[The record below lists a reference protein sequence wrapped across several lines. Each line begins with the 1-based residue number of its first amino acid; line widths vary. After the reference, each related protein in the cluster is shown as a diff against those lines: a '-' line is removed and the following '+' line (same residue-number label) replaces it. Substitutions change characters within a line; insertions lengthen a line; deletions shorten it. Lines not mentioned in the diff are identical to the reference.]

1 MTAQIIYG
9 TDFRAKSNRDRAFWI
24 GPDPFEML
32 AMTMA
37 TTALMG
43 DAWLQ
48 SLALLPEDTPE
59 QSYDSKYLHEHPKEP
74 VA

>member
-24 GPDPFEML
+24 GPNPLEIM
-32 AMTMA
+32 AMTLT

-43 DAWLQ
+43 DAWFQ
-48 SLALLPEDTPE
+48 AAAGIALIDTAPSELNPE
-59 QSYDSKYLHEHPKEP
+59 EP
-74 VA
+74 AA